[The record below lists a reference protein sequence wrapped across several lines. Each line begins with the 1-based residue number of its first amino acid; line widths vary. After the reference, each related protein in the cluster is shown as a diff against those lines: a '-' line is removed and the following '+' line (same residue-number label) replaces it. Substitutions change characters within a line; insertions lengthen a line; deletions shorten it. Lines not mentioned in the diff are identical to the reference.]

1 MCLRATDELWDKP
14 DAAYTVHES
23 EVAKPGLV
31 SPFLASAPNHP
42 IFPYLQERAKRLND
56 PASLKHA

>member
-14 DAAYTVHES
+14 DVAYTVHES

-31 SPFLASAPNHP
+31 SPFWSPLP
-42 IFPYLQERAKRLND
+42 IIQFSLFAGTSQTAK
-56 PASLKHA
+56 